1 MVKELRQ
8 LIGVVSALL
17 AIAAVAQELRRSK
30 EERTWHGEVFGVPY
44 DFRRPTLERIKQAWW
59 NPDDAR
65 LFTPREFGVGW
76 SLNLFRLLEIV
87 SGSRLRD
94 EEVGS

>member
-1 MVKELRQ
+1 MVKKIRQ

-17 AIAAVAQELRRSK
+17 AIAAVAQEMRRSK

>member
-1 MVKELRQ
+1 M
-8 LIGVVSALL
+8 IGVVSALL
-17 AIAAVAQELRRSK
+17 AIAAVAQEMRRSK